1 MENISLKTDHVS
13 EGISRVISR
22 YRRHP
27 RYITI
32 LTGLLNQVQEL
43 ENAITPLIETFY
55 LINATDWA
63 LDQWGIRVGIPRS
76 TLGKISDDDYRV
88 RIYGKIAENISHGTE
103 FDLANLLGA
112 MGQQQIKIWDV
123 TNPAGMTVNFVNN
136 RLVLSCNCIRFIL
149 GRASFAVPLDIVM
162 HEEGAFG
169 LAGDLTAKG
178 LDIGKIGESI

>member
-1 MENISLKTDHVS
+1 MENITLKTDHVS
-13 EGISRVISR
+13 EGLSRVISR

-27 RYITI
+27 KYMHF
-32 LTGLLNQVQEL
+32 LTGILNQVQEL
-43 ENAITPLIETFY
+43 ENVITPMIEAFY
-55 LINATDWA
+55 LINATHWV
-63 LDQWGIRVGIPRS
+63 LDQWGIKVGLPRT
-76 TLGKISDDDYRV
+76 TLGEISDDDYRV

-103 FDLANLLGA
+103 YDLFNILGA
-112 MGQQQIKIWDV
+112 MGQTQVKIWDV

-136 RLVLSCNCIRFIL
+136 RLVLSCNCIRYIL
-149 GRASFAVPLDIVM
+149 SRATFAVPLDIVM